1 MREIIQLAVKPGDFF
16 KKKIELTL
24 DKMPYLKIAAFL
36 FWFNI
41 VMNKIYSL
49 WILLIVKNI
58 FFIILTLLLLYVYI
72 KIAYYIT
79 YKFYNFRIKLSW
91 WDSNELLS
99 KKIILYSNIFINFF
113 YSLSLLITFLISYNN
128 ENFVVNNYFLI
139 FWLSIYYLL
148 IIHSIFI
155 SYKWLTNNIKINK
168 YKSTILFIILPIIF
182 YLLVILLGVASIL
195 EV

>member
-58 FFIILTLLLLYVYI
+58 FFYNTYLIIIICLYKNCLLY
-72 KIAYYIT
+72 
-79 YKFYNFRIKLSW
+79 
-91 WDSNELLS
+91 
-99 KKIILYSNIFINFF
+99 NI
-113 YSLSLLITFLISYNN
+113 
-128 ENFVVNNYFLI
+128 
-139 FWLSIYYLL
+139 
-148 IIHSIFI
+148 
-155 SYKWLTNNIKINK
+155 
-168 YKSTILFIILPIIF
+168 
-182 YLLVILLGVASIL
+182 
-195 EV
+195 